1 MENNIAFPIAGS
13 MAGAGIYSTIGGVG
27 IVSGFGGIGI
37 GLVGMTTAGTV
48 IGSAVYGAVEGIGN
62 GDNTAFVAM
71 GLGAISGAG
80 IYSTIGGVGVGF
92 GGSAFGIGIGSMT
105 AAGGIFGLG
114 IYGLAKMFA
123 NSGTAEPIVETFNR
137 MEDKISYMEAYNQA
151 MMELNPLFADLIWEQ
166 QFSELE
172 IEDELEML
180 KAQIGANT
188 CNSFEFQSENIENAD
203 FRSELNSAEIE
214 LPEKFSWQLVKTTLG
229 HTDTIN
235 SFAIKNNI
243 LVSASDDNTISLWN
257 IETGKQIYSFFNSQE
272 VQAVAINERIIAGA
286 GFDKTITSWQLNNK
300 NLDRIFS
307 DRKQHSY
314 SHENVIYAL
323 IFSNKGDLL
332 ISGSADRTIKVWNS
346 ITGSLKFTLRG
357 HTGSVRTLAISPCDR
372 FLISGSADGT
382 IRIWDLATS
391 LTKPHIID
399 EHSHEVTA
407 ITITPDSKYFISAA
421 KDNYLKIWCMKS
433 KKNIYAFKNNVN
445 NINSVAVSPD
455 SKIIAVGNIDGIVQ
469 VWDLATKDLLQSIKA
484 CSPIIFSNNGKYLIT
499 GNINNRIQILQ
510 KIVGQNQL
518 NIFNYDNRK
527 WWEILNISKNSSS
540 IDIKVAYYTLVK
552 QYHPDIN
559 PTEQAKE
566 MMSIINRAY
575 EESKKS

>member
-27 IVSGFGGIGI
+27 IVGGFGGIGI
-37 GLVGMTTAGTV
+37 GLVGMTTTGTV

-71 GLGAISGAG
+71 GLGAVGGAG
-80 IYSTIGGVGVGF
+80 VASTIGGVGVGF

-123 NSGTAEPIVETFNR
+123 NSGTAEPIIETFNR

-188 CNSFEFQSENIENAD
+188 CNSFGIQSENIENANC
-203 FRSELNSAEIE
+203 RKHNSAEIE
-214 LPEKFSWQLVKTTLG
+214 LPEKFSWQLVKTTLS
-229 HTDTIN
+229 HTNTIN
-235 SFAIKNNI
+235 SFAIKGNI
-243 LVSASDDNTISLWN
+243 LASASDDNTISLWN

-272 VQAVAINERIIAGA
+272 VQDVAINERIIAGA
-286 GFDKTITSWQLNNK
+286 GFDKTITSWQLDNK
-300 NLDRIFS
+300 NLNRIFS

-346 ITGSLKFTLRG
+346 ITGSLKFTLLG

-372 FLISGSADGT
+372 FLISGSADRT
-382 IRIWDLATS
+382 IRIWDLTDP
-391 LTKPHIID
+391 LTRPHIID
-399 EHSHEVTA
+399 EHSYTITA
-407 ITITPDSKYFISAA
+407 IATSPNGKYFVSACQN
-421 KDNYLKIWCMKS
+421 KDVEVWCMKT
-433 KKNIYAFKNNVN
+433 KKSLFMFDKSIDNVSS
-445 NINSVAVSPD
+445 IAVSSD
-455 SKIIAVGNIDGIVQ
+455 SKIIAVGNNKGTVQ
-469 VWDLATKDLLQSIKA
+469 VWNMETKQILQAISA
-484 CSPIIFSNNGKYLIT
+484 CSPVIFSRDGKYLIT
-499 GNINNRIQILQ
+499 GNNYNGIQIWQ
-510 KIVGQNQL
+510 KLMCDSQPKHQNYI
-518 NIFNYDNRK
+518 NGK
-527 WWEILNISKNSSS
+527 WWQILGVSINSSAT
-540 IDIKVAYYTLVK
+540 DVKTAYYKLAR

-559 PTEQAKE
+559 STKKAKE
-566 MMSIINRAY
+566 MMSIINQAY
-575 EESKKS
+575 QESQIR

>member
-27 IVSGFGGIGI
+27 IVGGFGGIGI

-71 GLGAISGAG
+71 GLGAIGGGGVA
-80 IYSTIGGVGVGF
+80 STIGSVGVGF

-180 KAQIGANT
+180 KAQIKANT
-188 CNSFEFQSENIENAD
+188 RDSFEFQSENIENID
-203 FRSELNSAEIE
+203 FCTELNSAEIE
-214 LPEKFSWQLVKTTLG
+214 LPEKFGWQLVKTTLG

-235 SFAIKNNI
+235 SFAIKDNI
-243 LVSASDDNTISLWN
+243 LASASDDNTISLWN
-257 IETGKQIYSFFNSQE
+257 IETGKQIYSFYNPQE

-286 GFDKTITSWQLNNK
+286 GFDKTITSWQLDNK
-300 NLDRIFS
+300 NLDRTFS
-307 DRKQHSY
+307 NKELHSY

-323 IFSNKGDLL
+323 ILSNKGDLL

-346 ITGSLKFTLRG
+346 ITGILKFTLRG

-391 LTKPHIID
+391 LTKPYIID
-399 EHSHEVTA
+399 ECSHEVTA

-421 KDNYLKIWCMKS
+421 KNNYLKMWCIKS
-433 KKNIYAFKNNVN
+433 RKNIHVFKDNIN
-445 NINSVAVSPD
+445 NINSITISSD
-455 SKIIAVGNIDGIVQ
+455 STTMAVGNIDGTVQ
-469 VWDLATKDLLQSIKA
+469 LGNLATKNLLQCIQA
-484 CSPIIFSNNGKYLIT
+484 CSPVMFSNDGKHLIT
-499 GNINNRIQILQ
+499 GNINNRIQIWQ
-510 KIVGQNQL
+510 KNIGQGQL
-518 NIFNYDNRK
+518 NTLNYKNGR
-527 WWEILNISKNSSS
+527 WWEILNVSKNSSCT
-540 IDIKVAYYTLVK
+540 DIKAAYYTLVK

-559 PTEQAKE
+559 PTRQAKE